1 MYYTLTTTT
10 LSFILEGAEQ
20 VAALRAK
27 VSTDKEDITDIVFRD
42 VFNNWEGML
51 VRMPGSYLPRFVMAG
66 SYWTDEGW
74 YFVYARK
81 PRGVRKPILHNVLVI
96 TTKKD
101 RYKHLVIETTKENAD
116 EIINWWKEKT
126 KR

>member
-10 LSFILEGAEQ
+10 LSFILEGPEQ

-27 VSTDKEDITDIVFRD
+27 VSIEKQDITEVSYHDA
-42 VFNNWEGML
+42 FNDWQGML
-51 VRMPGSYLPRFVMAG
+51 VRMPGAYVPRFVMAG

-81 PRGVRKPILHNVLVI
+81 PRGLRKPILHKVLVI
-96 TTKKD
+96 TTNRD
-101 RYKHLVIETTKENAD
+101 RYRHLVIETSKENAD
-116 EIINWWKEKT
+116 EILHWWKEKR
-126 KR
+126 KK